1 MATDNNLSNNTIKV
15 ITLINLGEE
24 INKNLDED
32 VKTNRC
38 VGSYQIV
45 NIPYTYDT
53 NIIFEHE
60 LQTFASE
67 WITDDLEDARVGD
80 IQYIIDMLI

>member
-1 MATDNNLSNNTIKV
+1 M
-15 ITLINLGEE
+15 
-24 INKNLDED
+24 
-32 VKTNRC
+32 C
-38 VGSYQIV
+38 VGPYQIV
-45 NIPYTYDT
+45 NINYAYDT